1 MDRSYDVITFISRV
15 ANFADVVKI
24 AITFIKTN
32 FKDSKKNLKI
42 RSCVLKCNLITN
54 KTKIVMVKL
63 FIYKQSEAFRE
74 VLTIS

>member
-54 KTKIVMVKL
+54 KTKIVMVTL

>member
-15 ANFADVVKI
+15 ANFTDVVKI

-54 KTKIVMVKL
+54 KTKIFMVKL